1 LGLESAKNAKILLVY
16 SENWGLKWLKTPRLI
31 PNLLKFAPNLPNS
44 APDFPRLG
52 HFRPEISLQFPEISP
67 QFPEISLQVAAPAFS
82 AALFTLLER
91 FPLLKPHCQPAK
103 LLYFP
108 PNCIFDWV
116 L

>member
-1 LGLESAKNAKILLVY
+1 MAKILLVC

-52 HFRPEISLQFPEISP
+52 HFRPEISLQFPEISLQFPEISP
-67 QFPEISLQVAAPAFS
+67 QFPEIRLQVAAPAFS

-103 LLYFP
+103 LL
-108 PNCIFDWV
+108 
-116 L
+116 